1 MKVKALQEKES
12 QAAMENMQKKSFVGR
27 FQQVED
33 NIEEKLESAREINEI
48 IMKRSQEASLVITNL
63 PPQMQKQS
71 P

>member
-1 MKVKALQEKES
+1 
-12 QAAMENMQKKSFVGR
+12 MENMQKKSFVGR